1 MTPTVTSTSATTL
14 ADISS
19 KSSRLILDACLRLL
33 RPLARIMLRHGL
45 SSYDFARIAN
55 IAFVRAAGDI
65 LREQGKPVSFSRVSA
80 ITGLHRHVVSNIV
93 NSRESAEADVPTDKD
108 YRRNRLARVLSGWYE
123 SPCYTDAEGRPLVL
137 APDGP
142 APSFAALVREFSG
155 DIYPGIILDE
165 LREVGA
171 VSILQDGRVRTL
183 ARRYTSGG
191 AEAAAIQHLG
201 GVARDVFNTLEH
213 NLAHPPELR
222 RYDDTVVSLRL
233 DRAAL
238 PLFRRL
244 LRQRGAAFLEDIE
257 GWVAEHELPDSA
269 EAVRAGV
276 TVQMFVDEVPERSE
290 ESAGSSAA

>member
-1 MTPTVTSTSATTL
+1 
-14 ADISS
+14 
-19 KSSRLILDACLRLL
+19 
-33 RPLARIMLRHGL
+33 MLRHGL
-45 SSYDFARIAN
+45 SSYDFSRIAN

-93 NSRESAEADVPTDKD
+93 KSTDSGESDDLAEKD

-123 SPCYTDAEGRPLVL
+123 SPRYTDGEGRPLVL

-142 APSFAALVREFSG
+142 PPSFASLVREFSG

-171 VSILQDGRVRTL
+171 VGVQKDGCIRTL
-183 ARRYTSGG
+183 TRRYTSGG

-201 GVARDVFNTLEH
+201 NVARDAFSTLEH
-213 NLAHPPELR
+213 NLANPPELR

-257 GWVAEHELPDSA
+257 GWVAEHERPDT
-269 EAVRAGV
+269 EEGVRAGV
-276 TVQMFVDEVPERSE
+276 TVQMFVDEVPEKSE
-290 ESAGSSAA
+290 ESAGLPAA

>member
-1 MTPTVTSTSATTL
+1 
-14 ADISS
+14 
-19 KSSRLILDACLRLL
+19 
-33 RPLARIMLRHGL
+33 MLRHGL
-45 SSYDFARIAN
+45 SSYDLSRIAN

-93 NSRESAEADVPTDKD
+93 NSPEAGAADPSIDKD
-108 YRRNRLARVLSGWYE
+108 YRRNRLARVLAGWYE
-123 SPCYTDAEGRPLVL
+123 SPAYTDGDGRPRVL
-137 APDGP
+137 APDGQP
-142 APSFAALVREFSG
+142 PSFTSLVREFSG

-171 VSILQDGRVRTL
+171 VAIQSDGRVRAL
-183 ARRYTSGG
+183 ARRYSGGG

-201 GVARDVFNTLEH
+201 NVARDVFCTLEH
-213 NLAHPPELR
+213 NLAHPPEQR

-257 GWVAEHELPDSA
+257 GWVAEHEKPEDSGG
-269 EAVRAGV
+269 VRAGV
-276 TVQMFVDEVPERSE
+276 TIQMFVDEVPERNE
-290 ESAGSSAA
+290 ESAGTPAA

>member
-1 MTPTVTSTSATTL
+1 VIRRNELTVAG
-14 ADISS
+14 
-19 KSSRLILDACLRLL
+19 LRLL

-45 SSYDFARIAN
+45 SSYDFSRIAN
-55 IAFVRAAGDI
+55 IAFVQAAGDI

-80 ITGLHRHVVSNIV
+80 ITGLHRHVVSDIV
-93 NSRESAEADVPTDKD
+93 NSTESGESADSIEKD

-123 SPCYTDAEGRPLVL
+123 SPAYTDGEGRPLVL
-137 APDGP
+137 APDGA
-142 APSFAALVREFSG
+142 APSFASLVREFSG

-171 VSILQDGRVRTL
+171 VGVQKDGRIRTL
-183 ARRYTSGG
+183 TRRYTSGG

-201 GVARDVFNTLEH
+201 NVARDVIRTLEH
-213 NLAHPPELR
+213 NLAHPPEVR

-257 GWVAEHELPDSA
+257 GWVSEHEKADA
-269 EAVRAGV
+269 EDGVRAGV
-276 TVQMFVDEVPERSE
+276 TVHMFVDEAPENSVE
-290 ESAGSSAA
+290 QAGSPAA

>member
-1 MTPTVTSTSATTL
+1 
-14 ADISS
+14 
-19 KSSRLILDACLRLL
+19 
-33 RPLARIMLRHGL
+33 MLRHGL
-45 SSYDFARIAN
+45 SSYDFSHIAN

-93 NSRESAEADVPTDKD
+93 NSQDSGESDGSADKD
-108 YRRNRLARVLSGWYE
+108 YRRNRLARVLAGWYE
-123 SPCYTDAEGRPLVL
+123 SPRYTDADGRPLVL
-137 APDGP
+137 VADGP
-142 APSFAALVREFSG
+142 PPSFAGLVREFSG

-171 VSILQDGRVRTL
+171 VAIQKDGRIRTL
-183 ARRYTSGG
+183 TRRYTSGG

-201 GVARDVFNTLEH
+201 SVARDVFSTLEH
-213 NLAHPPELR
+213 NQANPPELR

-257 GWVAEHELPDSA
+257 GWVAEHEKPNTRDG
-269 EAVRAGV
+269 VRAGV
-276 TVQMFVDEVPERSE
+276 TVQMFVDEVAEQSE
-290 ESAGSSAA
+290 QSAGSTAA